1 MLMAYVITGILFNVN
16 IWYKL
21 SEKTGYAVW
30 ITLAGLVVTIVVN
43 VIFMPRYSY
52 HAAAW
57 GHIASYLTMLV
68 LTAALGRKH
77 YPIPYNW
84 GVVLLLVV
92 AGLGAWGLASLLPE
106 MGLGLKIL
114 VHSAFVLLYVGA
126 AFVIFALQKR
136 RSVA

>member
-43 VIFMPRYSY
+43 LIFMPRYSY

-57 GHIASYLTMLV
+57 GHIASYVTMLL
-68 LTAALGRKH
+68 LTALLGRKH

-84 GVVLLLVV
+84 GVVILLVA
-92 AGLGAWGLASLLPE
+92 AGLGVWGLSMLLPE
-106 MGLGLKIL
+106 MGVWAKIL
-114 VHSAFVLLYVGA
+114 VHSAFVLLYIAV
-126 AFVIFALQKR
+126 AFVIFVVQKR
-136 RSVA
+136 RAAV

>member
-1 MLMAYVITGILFNVN
+1 M
-16 IWYKL
+16 
-21 SEKTGYAVW
+21 W

-43 VIFMPRYSY
+43 LIFMPRYSY

-84 GVVLLLVV
+84 GVVGLLVA
-92 AGLGAWGLASLLPE
+92 AGLGTWGLSLLLPE
-106 MGLGLKIL
+106 MATGLKIL
-114 VHSAFVLLYVGA
+114 VHSGFVLLYIFLA
-126 AFVIFALQKR
+126 FIIFVIHKKR
-136 RSVA
+136 VAV

>member
-1 MLMAYVITGILFNVN
+1 MLMAYVITGVLFNVN

-30 ITLAGLVVTIVVN
+30 ITLAGLVVTIIVN
-43 VIFMPRYSY
+43 LIFMPKYSY

-68 LTAALGRKH
+68 LTAWLGRRH

-84 GVVLLLVV
+84 GVVVLLVA
-92 AGLGAWGLASLLPE
+92 AGLGVWGLSLLLPD
-106 MGLGLKIL
+106 MGTGLRIL
-114 VHSAFVLLYVGA
+114 VHCAFVVLYAVL
-126 AFVIFALQKR
+126 AFAIFFIHKKR
-136 RSVA
+136 AVA